1 MAAYEV
7 SYKFRADSQGQSAS
21 EIEAGEPTVNRV
33 AASDATR
40 AISQVI
46 NTLKTN
52 GEITSKSDI
61 KVLEAKVVA

>member
-1 MAAYEV
+1 MAAYAV
-7 SYKFRADSQGQSAS
+7 SYKFRADNEGRSAS
-21 EIEAGEPTVNRV
+21 EVEAGEPMVNRV

-46 NTLKTN
+46 NTLKTD